1 MNWLLIAIIA
11 HFLTAIVFILDK
23 FIVSKT
29 AIRPVIYSF
38 YIGILGGLSI
48 LLFPFGF
55 NLIPLGQIIISFIA
69 GILFIFATLYFYRAI
84 KISDVSKIIPIIGGA
99 VAIFTLILTY
109 LFLDE
114 RLTSNQ
120 FIAFFLL
127 VFGGIIILWPKRNKL
142 KDKNVKALSPKKMLF
157 ALLSALFFAG
167 SYVLTKLIFIEHTF
181 INGFIWIRLGSVLGA
196 CLLLIL
202 PRNRRIIFNI
212 SKKIKTKT
220 IALPVFS
227 KSLSAFAFFL
237 LNYAIFLGNV
247 ALINALQG
255 IQYFFLL
262 IMAFFLSAKFPQ
274 IIKEEINKGVIFK
287 RVIGILFVCLGLIFL
302 VL

>member
-1 MNWLLIAIIA
+1 MNWIIIAIIS
-11 HFLTAIVFILDK
+11 HFLTAIVFIIDK

-38 YIGILGGLSI
+38 YVGILGGLTI

-55 NLIPLGQIIISFIA
+55 ELISLKQIVISFMA
-69 GILFIFATLYFYRAI
+69 GILFIFATLYFYKTI
-84 KISDVSKIIPIIGGA
+84 KISEISRIIPIIGGA
-99 VAIFTLILTY
+99 VAVFTLILTY
-109 LFLDE
+109 LFLEE
-114 RLTSNQ
+114 RLSSNQ

-127 VFGGIIILWPKRNKL
+127 VFGGLIILWPKRNK
-142 KDKNVKALSPKKMLF
+142 KMF
-157 ALLSALFFAG
+157 SFQKISFILLSALFFAG
-167 SYVLTKLIFIEHTF
+167 SYVLTKMVFIEQSF

-202 PRNRRIIFNI
+202 PRNRKIIFNI
-212 SKKIKTKT
+212 SKEIKKKT
-220 IALPVFS
+220 IILPIFS

-247 ALINALQG
+247 ALVNALQG
-255 IQYFFLL
+255 VQYVFLL

-274 IIKEEINKGVIFK
+274 IIKEQINRGVIFK
-287 RVIGILFVCLGLIFL
+287 RILGIIFVCLGLIFL
-302 VL
+302 TL